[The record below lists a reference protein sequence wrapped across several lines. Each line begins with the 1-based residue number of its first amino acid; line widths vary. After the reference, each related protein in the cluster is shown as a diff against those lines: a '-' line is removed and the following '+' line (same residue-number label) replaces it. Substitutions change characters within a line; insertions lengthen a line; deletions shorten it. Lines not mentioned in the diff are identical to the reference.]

1 MINSPGIPTRRCK
14 VFFNNFPVMEKQTSR
29 NIQLGFFVLL
39 GLGAIIGHQSGHRDE
54 GAAIGAGIG
63 LLFDLARW

>member
-1 MINSPGIPTRRCK
+1 MPYDDRYYTPDCRYDDRCETTR
-14 VFFNNFPVMEKQTSR
+14 FPVNTAV
-29 NIQLGFFVLL
+29 GA